1 MRTTIDLPDDLIRRA
16 KKRALEEGTTLT
28 EIIGDALREALAKSP
43 RKNPR
48 KRVKLIT
55 YGKGGV
61 YPGVNLDRTSALLD
75 RMDGRSGFPPTRA
88 RKSGSGGHATL
99 GK

>member
-1 MRTTIDLPDDLIRRA
+1 MRTTINLPDDLIRRA

-28 EIIGDALREALAKSP
+28 EIIGVALREALAKSP

-48 KRVKLIT
+48 KRFKLIT

-75 RMDGRSGFPPTRA
+75 RMDGLNDHSLSRTP
-88 RKSGSGGHATL
+88 K
-99 GK
+99 